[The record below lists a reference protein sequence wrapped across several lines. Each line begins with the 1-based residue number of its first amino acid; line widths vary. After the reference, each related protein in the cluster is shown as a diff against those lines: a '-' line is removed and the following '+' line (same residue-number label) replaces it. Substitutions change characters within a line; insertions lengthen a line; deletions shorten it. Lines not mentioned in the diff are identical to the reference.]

1 MISLQPVFRCAAK
14 GLLGDVHPPQHHHS
28 PHCPLLDCPLHQG
41 DKIICF
47 EVFFLGRFHFEFFQ
61 QVGTLVI
68 LVHDCSD
75 HLLEFAKLLKYT
87 GFQHCCDIFFGLF
100 AVTWIVTRLD
110 KFITSNATSLTME
123 LLLFQMRCIPRL
135 DPVLNGS

>member
-1 MISLQPVFRCAAK
+1 MQRKDFWEMFIHHNTTIALIALSWTAHFTRVIRSTLLKAQYEDFCLCSSFLDRNVFNTNVLNTLNA
-14 GLLGDVHPPQHHHS
+14 
-28 PHCPLLDCPLHQG
+28 
-41 DKIICF
+41 
-47 EVFFLGRFHFEFFQ
+47 Q

-100 AVTWIVTRLD
+100 AVTWIVTR
-110 KFITSNATSLTME
+110 
-123 LLLFQMRCIPRL
+123 
-135 DPVLNGS
+135 